1 MPTCA
6 RSPARAEGR
15 MAPSTRQHS
24 RARRQGVPQLMH
36 ILNAAKLT
44 RLEHVAR
51 MPNGSVVKQLLFAE
65 GLVGLGGVVGRPLCT
80 EWDRAV
86 AALSL
91 VLTPRLA
98 GWGCYGLAQ
107 DHAQRRSHGDSVQ
120 LAV

>member
-1 MPTCA
+1 
-6 RSPARAEGR
+6 

-65 GLVGLGGVVGRPLCT
+65 GLEGLGGDSAGHAPRGRIGLWQLCT
-80 EWDRAV
+80 QVSR
-86 AALSL
+86 
-91 VLTPRLA
+91 P
-98 GWGCYGLAQ
+98 GW
-107 DHAQRRSHGDSVQ
+107 RSGFGMG
-120 LAV
+120 